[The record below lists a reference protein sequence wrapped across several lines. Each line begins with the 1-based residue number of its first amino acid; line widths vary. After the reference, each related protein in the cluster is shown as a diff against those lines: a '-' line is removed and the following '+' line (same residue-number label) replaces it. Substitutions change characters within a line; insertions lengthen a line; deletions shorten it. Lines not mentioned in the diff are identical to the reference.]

1 MLVVDGV
8 AAGRDAMGAVL
19 QRAGHRVVPVAG
31 GGEALTELDIRLR
44 DGTPP
49 DVTLVDAGLPDTA
62 SNGAA
67 RSGPSAMD
75 PAVRVSPMAA

>member
-1 MLVVDGV
+1 MRGAH
-8 AAGRDAMGAVL
+8 AARAGPDAMGAVL
-19 QRAGHRVVPVAG
+19 QRAGHGVVPVAG

>member
-1 MLVVDGV
+1 MLVGDDV
-8 AAGRDAMGAVL
+8 A
-19 QRAGHRVVPVAG
+19 AGHRVVPVAG

>member
-1 MLVVDGV
+1 MLVVDDV

-44 DGTPP
+44 DGTLP
-49 DVTLVDAGLPDTA
+49 DVTLVDVGLPDM
-62 SNGAA
+62 
-67 RSGPSAMD
+67 SGFERCRQ
-75 PAVRVSPMAA
+75 VRAQRPWTLRLG